1 MESDL
6 EAFDMLCEEE
16 IACFLKAM
24 GLAPLPTH
32 STSANSASG
41 DTNRNEG
48 ASNIPSA
55 TDGSTAVG
63 LDSTHALASVTGTW
77 LGNDVSAPS
86 TLVVLVTALCR

>member
-32 STSANSASG
+32 STTANSASG
-41 DTNRNEG
+41 DTNRNEA
-48 ASNIPSA
+48 ASNISSA
-55 TDGSTAVG
+55 TDGTAVG
-63 LDSTHALASVTGTW
+63 LDSTHALATVTGTW
-77 LGNDVSAPS
+77 LGRDVSAPS